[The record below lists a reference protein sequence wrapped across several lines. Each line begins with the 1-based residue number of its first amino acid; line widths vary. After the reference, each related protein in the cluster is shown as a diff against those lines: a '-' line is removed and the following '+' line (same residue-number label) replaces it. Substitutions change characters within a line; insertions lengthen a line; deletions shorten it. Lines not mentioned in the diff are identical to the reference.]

1 MRSRRARPA
10 RRRHRSCDH
19 ATYPHR
25 RQRNRPFSY
34 AASTQAHRGQR
45 YSTGDV
51 PYTGGRVAGKYPG
64 GTPERGAFA
73 GGPVGGMFRA
83 IEVGVP
89 DDPLAPPGTAPPL
102 AGATPVTPRGR
113 TTSWTSRKTYRT

>member
-34 AASTQAHRGQR
+34 AASTQAHRGHR

-51 PYTGGRVAGKYPG
+51 PYAGGRVAGTYAG
-64 GTPERGAFA
+64 GTGGGGGGGAGGGGGGGGGARPPRGGGGRGAA
-73 GGPVGGMFRA
+73 GPPPAPAARPPPPRRRGAPRRA
-83 IEVGVP
+83 
-89 DDPLAPPGTAPPL
+89 
-102 AGATPVTPRGR
+102 R
-113 TTSWTSRKTYRT
+113 